1 MTTNQILPL
10 GDNKHSYFDYLHL
23 KEIIELKGEVTYLQD
38 QVNCL
43 QKSIA
48 NLREDLSLSN
58 TQCIRNKDKTF
69 WIHR

>member
-1 MTTNQILPL
+1 MTTTEILPL
-10 GDNKHSYFDYLHL
+10 GDNKHSYIDYLHL
-23 KEIIELKGEVTYLQD
+23 KEIIELKDEVTSLQD

-48 NLREDLSLSN
+48 NLREDLSISN
-58 TQCIRNKDKTF
+58 TRHTRSKDRTF